1 MSRKPPDLDARTL
14 VTWALLAQIV
24 IGILV
29 VMAALIA
36 LVGPL
41 RLPIAGG

>member
-14 VTWALLAQIV
+14 VTWALFAQIA

-29 VMAALIA
+29 VLAALIA